1 MAVIIGRGVLIFTI
15 FISLAGLIWPIAAG
29 ASIAREDRKTRGA
42 PPVFD
47 ARQVLV
53 RLRAAVHTLFA
64 LLGFLVLWTVLDLS
78 GRFSWTGSMTVLL
91 LCALPLVHS
100 VWPADCILHSAYTG
114 WRGRPD
120 TDTLAVTASLYFCF
134 LPNAFRMGGLIETA
148 LLIVV
153 SCSCSLLLA
162 GIALYQFRR
171 EKRGVDSE

>member
-1 MAVIIGRGVLIFTI
+1 MAGIIGRGVLIVTI
-15 FISLAGLIWPIAAG
+15 FIALAGLVWPIAAG
-29 ASIAREDRKTRGA
+29 VSAARQDRKTRGD
-42 PPVFD
+42 PPLFD
-47 ARQVLV
+47 ERQVLA

-78 GRFSWTGSMTVLL
+78 GRFSWTGSMTDLL
-91 LCALPLVHS
+91 LCALPLVHA
-100 VWPADCILHSAYTG
+100 VWSADCILHSAYTG

-148 LLIVV
+148 LPIVV

-162 GIALYQFRR
+162 GIVLYQSRR
-171 EKRGVDSE
+171 GKRGEDAE

>member
-1 MAVIIGRGVLIFTI
+1 MLLYGSHHRTGRPDLYNIHLSG
-15 FISLAGLIWPIAAG
+15 G
-29 ASIAREDRKTRGA
+29 
-42 PPVFD
+42 
-47 ARQVLV
+47 
-53 RLRAAVHTLFA
+53 
-64 LLGFLVLWTVLDLS
+64 LDLAYRRRGLHS
-78 GRFSWTGSMTVLL
+78 PGGPEDEGRFSWAGSMTVLL

-148 LLIVV
+148 LPIVV